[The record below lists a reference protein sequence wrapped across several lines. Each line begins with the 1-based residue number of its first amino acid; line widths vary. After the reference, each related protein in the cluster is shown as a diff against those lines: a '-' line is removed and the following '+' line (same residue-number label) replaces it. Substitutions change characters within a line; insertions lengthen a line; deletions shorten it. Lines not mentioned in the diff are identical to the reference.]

1 MRVLIAPD
9 KFKGTLTAREAA
21 EAIAEGWRKIR
32 PNDEL
37 DLFPISD
44 GGDGFGEIL
53 GGHLHA
59 EERRVETVDAAHR
72 PIQAKWWFEPDRG
85 LAIVESAQV
94 IGLAMLPPGQFHPF
108 DLDTFGL
115 GEVFRAVATARPRL
129 LFVGIGGSATNDGGF
144 GMARSLGWRFLDA
157 SGAPIEKWMQL
168 RSLARIERPKRELKL
183 PLMKV
188 AMDVRN
194 RLLGV
199 RGATQ
204 IYGPQKGLLPADI
217 KPAEQRLRRL
227 ALVMDKG
234 LGGHRTAAK
243 RPGAG
248 AAGGLG
254 YGLSV
259 FMCGRL
265 TRGFKLFQDRTGL
278 KDRIEVV
285 DLVLTG
291 EGAIDISTVA
301 MGKGVGGLARLSK
314 RKGIPCLALAGVV
327 TSDSRWLKDSF
338 SGVCAMAPTL
348 TTREE
353 AMAQPAFWL
362 RELASRISASWT
374 DS

>member
-21 EAIAEGWRKIR
+21 EAIAEGWRKVR
-32 PNDEL
+32 PDDEL
-37 DLFPISD
+37 GLFPISD

-59 EERRVETVDAAHR
+59 EERTVETVDAAHR
-72 PIQAKWWFEPDRG
+72 PIQAKWWFEPDRE
-85 LAIVESAQV
+85 LAIVESARI
-94 IGLAMLPPGQFHPF
+94 IGLAMLPAGQFHPF
-108 DLDTFGL
+108 ELDTFGL
-115 GEVFRAVATARPRL
+115 GEVFRAVAAARPRL
-129 LFVGIGGSATNDGGF
+129 LYVGIGGSATNDGGF
-144 GMARSLGWRFLDA
+144 GMARALGWRFLDA

-168 RSLARIERPKRELKL
+168 RSLARVERPKRELKL

-227 ALVMDKG
+227 ALIMDKG
-234 LGGHRTAAK
+234 LGNPRAAAK

-259 FMCGRL
+259 FLYGRL

-278 KDRIEVV
+278 KDRLQAV
-285 DLVLTG
+285 DLVITG

-301 MGKGVGGLARLSK
+301 MGKGVGGLARLSE

-327 TSDSRWLKDSF
+327 LSDSRWIRDSF
-338 SGVCAMAPTL
+338 SGVWAMAPTL
-348 TTREE
+348 TTREG
-353 AMAQPAFWL
+353 AIAQPALWL
-362 RELASRISASWT
+362 RELASRVSAGWT
-374 DS
+374 SS